1 MFGISAKVEWQWKG
15 YKGDEALAAAID
27 NNVKAIKNWKPF
39 FRDYIHVVLEP
50 GIVEQFV
57 SEGKSGNTPWAPLAP
72 STIARRSRG
81 GIRGGL
87 AFGSFAGNLDILR
100 RTNRL
105 YESFLGGPDHI
116 QTVTNQTLTWGT
128 SVPYAP
134 VHQTGGRRPLQGS
147 LFSRSSKTGR
157 YRARPRAASG
167 GVIPARPILVMSE
180 KMKSQTNAAIARFVA
195 RGAKDSG
202 FMVRGA
208 TIRGQQ
214 MSFDENTPEFL
225 L

>member
-116 QTVTNQTLTWGT
+116 QTITNQTLTWGT

-134 VHQTGGRRPLQGS
+134 IHQTG
-147 LFSRSSKTGR
+147 T
-157 YRARPRAASG
+157 RAPRHGA
-167 GVIPARPILVMSE
+167 IPARPILVMSE